1 MESFDYRI
9 TLRETN
15 VFKGIAICAM
25 LFHHLFFDFGWKVYG
40 VINLKVALA
49 CKVCVAI
56 FVFLSGYGLATQF
69 EKLLG
74 KNVINK
80 PLLTLKFLARRYLK
94 FYLNY
99 WIIFAITVPLGIFVF
114 GRALSVPY
122 GADANVLSSLLF
134 DFWGLQGLKSYN
146 ITWWFNQLILSLYVF
161 FPLLFVAM
169 VKDLVGLSV
178 LILLFVWP
186 SEVLFP
192 IEALCRP
199 LSVYMFVFSLGIY
212 FSRHGEN
219 INKVLNKVQPNILL
233 ALSFVV
239 LGCLCY
245 MRQNIV
251 VRSFC
256 GITVDPFITIFL
268 VLFVICLCRQFNL
281 KMKFLAF
288 VGKHSMNMYLLHT
301 FVGAYFFS
309 NFIYGFKYPL
319 IIFLV
324 QFGINLALSV
334 TLEFLKEKAKFYD
347 LQTFL
352 LGKLRF

>member
-1 MESFDYRI
+1 MKLKKHIPFWDMLFSMNEIFCMTDFRI
-9 TLRETN
+9 SLNETN
-15 VFKGIAICAM
+15 VLKGLAICAM
-25 LFHHLFFDFGWKVYG
+25 LFHHLFLDHRNFGIV
-40 VINLKVALA
+40 NFKVALA

-56 FVFLSGYGLATQF
+56 FVFLSGYGLSTQF

-74 KNVINK
+74 QGSANK

-99 WIIFAITVPLGIFVF
+99 WIIFAFTVPLGIFVF
-114 GRALSVPY
+114 GR
-122 GADANVLSSLLF
+122 
-134 DFWGLQGLKSYN
+134 
-146 ITWWFNQLILSLYVF
+146 
-161 FPLLFVAM
+161 
-169 VKDLVGLSV
+169 GLSV
-178 LILLFVWP
+178 LVFLFVWP
-186 SEVLFP
+186 SEILFP
-192 IEALCRP
+192 IEALCSP

-212 FSRHGEN
+212 FARHGEN
-219 INKVLNKVQPNILL
+219 VNKILNRIQPKISL
-233 ALSFVV
+233 ALSFVI

-268 VLFVICLCRQFNL
+268 VLFVVCLCRQFNL
-281 KMKFLAF
+281 KMMFLAF
-288 VGKHSMNMYLLHT
+288 VGRHSMNMYLLHT

-324 QFGINLALSV
+324 QFGINLVLSV
-334 TLEFLKEKAKFYD
+334 LLEFLKEKVKFYD

-352 LGKLRF
+352 LGKIRF